1 MKDEIIVFRPSSMP
15 ITEVIEE
22 DKEFD
27 EAKITYFL
35 NECFISRTKIKVKNS
50 QMDNVLLD
58 YATKVICTFSDF
70 NGQTISYEYEKKE
83 KLSAFD
89 IRVRG

>member
-27 EAKITYFL
+27 ETKITYFL

-58 YATKVICTFSDF
+58 YVMKVNSTFSDF
-70 NGQTISYEYEKKE
+70 NG
-83 KLSAFD
+83 
-89 IRVRG
+89 